1 MGDCGSNRHQVLQ
14 KANNKVNASNE
25 KQVLSPEVSE
35 KFRQIVADME
45 DFANVDETDR
55 SAPLGATGDLAPDR
69 QSQSLYDQLKKEVT
83 DRGMEVK
90 ETLKKFQG
98 KVFHA
103 VNTTHG
109 IMLRYRI
116 GLDGKITLEKDSKVS
131 MSKLKNSMK
140 PNKTLFKLA

>member
-1 MGDCGSNRHQVLQ
+1 MNISLLFHPSVIRGPCLSIQGSPVTNFEQQSLVP
-14 KANNKVNASNE
+14 K
-25 KQVLSPEVSE
+25 
-35 KFRQIVADME
+35 IVAYKTLKKI
-45 DFANVDETDR
+45 FYNSYIYHFITLVFF
-55 SAPLGATGDLAPDR
+55 LGDLAPDR

-109 IMLRYRI
+109 IMLRYR
-116 GLDGKITLEKDSKVS
+116 
-131 MSKLKNSMK
+131 
-140 PNKTLFKLA
+140 

>member
-1 MGDCGSNRHQVLQ
+1 MDP
-14 KANNKVNASNE
+14 ASAYC
-25 KQVLSPEVSE
+25 
-35 KFRQIVADME
+35 VAQSKILTNSLKSLLIKHE
-45 DFANVDETDR
+45 GKLIAFTQLNLLFYYPWFFA
-55 SAPLGATGDLAPDR
+55 GDLAPDR

-109 IMLRYRI
+109 IMLRYR
-116 GLDGKITLEKDSKVS
+116 
-131 MSKLKNSMK
+131 
-140 PNKTLFKLA
+140 

>member
-1 MGDCGSNRHQVLQ
+1 MLLLQ
-14 KANNKVNASNE
+14 LNLLFYYSCFFV
-25 KQVLSPEVSE
+25 
-35 KFRQIVADME
+35 
-45 DFANVDETDR
+45 
-55 SAPLGATGDLAPDR
+55 GDLAPDR

-109 IMLRYRI
+109 IMLRYR
-116 GLDGKITLEKDSKVS
+116 
-131 MSKLKNSMK
+131 
-140 PNKTLFKLA
+140 

>member
-1 MGDCGSNRHQVLQ
+1 MLIKH
-14 KANNKVNASNE
+14 KE
-25 KQVLSPEVSE
+25 KLIAFTTAEFIILLLLFFV
-35 KFRQIVADME
+35 
-45 DFANVDETDR
+45 
-55 SAPLGATGDLAPDR
+55 GDLAPDR

-109 IMLRYRI
+109 IMLRYR
-116 GLDGKITLEKDSKVS
+116 
-131 MSKLKNSMK
+131 
-140 PNKTLFKLA
+140 